1 MKNGTFCNMC
11 FKAGKPASDYKSHN
25 GAVVCPHL
33 LSTECRYCHEM
44 GHALTG
50 CPVLK
55 RKNEMLKKYAVSG
68 LPPMP
73 TLLRPLVM
81 PTAKLVAVPAVMR
94 PLVMP
99 NAKLVAVPA
108 VMPTAKLVTVPVVM
122 RPLVMPTAKLV
133 AVPLVM
139 RSLVMP
145 TTKRK
150 AEVLVS
156 EDESDDESD
165 DESAIKVSEMGVT
178 NLINKRMRWVDM
190 CDTDEEED
198 F

>member
-81 PTAKLVAVPAVMR
+81 PTAKLVAVPVVMR

-99 NAKLVAVPA
+99 TAKLVAVPA
-108 VMPTAKLVTVPVVM
+108 VMRSLVMPTAKLVTVPVVM
-122 RPLVMPTAKLV
+122 RALVMPTAKLV

-150 AEVLVS
+150 AQVLVS
-156 EDESDDESD
+156 DIDDDESDDESD
-165 DESAIKVSEMGVT
+165 D
-178 NLINKRMRWVDM
+178 
-190 CDTDEEED
+190 
-198 F
+198 